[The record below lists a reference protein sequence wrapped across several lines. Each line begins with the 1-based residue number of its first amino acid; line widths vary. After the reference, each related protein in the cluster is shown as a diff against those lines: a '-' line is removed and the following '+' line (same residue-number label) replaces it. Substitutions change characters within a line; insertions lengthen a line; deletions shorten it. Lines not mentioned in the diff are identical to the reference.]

1 MLRQLVVET
10 ISLRL
15 VLLNHEH
22 IGQHL
27 LQLKVGADE
36 EVLRVEK
43 RKHGGRLES
52 WKAGKLRRHKGELV
66 GLVCVFWSSTIR
78 CIKGVTRDIFFQFL
92 I

>member
-36 EVLRVEK
+36 EVLRVGE
-43 RKHGGRLES
+43 RRHGGRLEG
-52 WKAGKLRRHKGELV
+52 WEL
-66 GLVCVFWSSTIR
+66 GS
-78 CIKGVTRDIFFQFL
+78 
-92 I
+92 